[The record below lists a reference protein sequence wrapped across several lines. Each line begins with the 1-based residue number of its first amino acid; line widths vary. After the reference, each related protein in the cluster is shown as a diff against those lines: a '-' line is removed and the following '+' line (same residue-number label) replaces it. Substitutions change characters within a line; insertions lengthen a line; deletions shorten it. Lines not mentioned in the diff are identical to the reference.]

1 MCGICGVGAF
11 RERLDPQIHAAVP
24 AMAERIRH
32 RGPDGDGFFAD
43 AHVSL
48 AHRRLAIID
57 RAGGQQPMANEDGSC
72 WVVFNGEIYNHR
84 ELRQRLESFGH
95 RFRTSSDTEVI
106 LHGYEQWG
114 LDAVNRFE
122 GMFAFALYDQR
133 RRELLL
139 ARDRLGKK
147 PLFWAVLGG
156 ALHFASEMKALTAS
170 PAWEGTVDTSTF
182 EEYLSLG
189 YILAPR
195 TVYRGVHKLEP
206 GHWLRFS
213 RHGLDIRKYWDI
225 VRFDDDTRPAGT
237 LVKELDALLRVR
249 VADRLESEL
258 PLGAFLSGGLD
269 SGLIVSYMADACDRP
284 VRTTSVGFDASDHN
298 ELAAA
303 RATAAYHRTMHDEAT
318 VTMQLDD
325 IDPVCAALDEP
336 FADSSAVPTYHV
348 SRIARRRVTVALSGD
363 GGDEIFG
370 GYGFRYVPHAIEAM
384 VRPAF
389 QHVAARR
396 AARWAS
402 SRWPSSPRLPRP
414 LRLGG
419 FLGNVARD
427 AASAYYRDLCFLKPE
442 RARALLGLPPTDGET
457 EASAIVTDTY
467 RRCPSPHAL
476 QCAQYADLKIYL
488 PNDVLV
494 KVDRMSMAHSL
505 EVRAPLLDRRIA
517 EFAFA
522 VPPSRKMPRLEP
534 KELLRTLG
542 RSRLPADILNLPKRG
557 FTAPVGAWIAGPG
570 ASRFRDEVLSRDSHV
585 KDWLNTGLVESH
597 WNDHRAGRA
606 DHAFELWAVWMLERW
621 SRLLIRKATCASR
634 PLLAAG

>member
-170 PAWEGTVDTSTF
+170 PAWEGTV
-182 EEYLSLG
+182 
-189 YILAPR
+189 
-195 TVYRGVHKLEP
+195 
-206 GHWLRFS
+206 
-213 RHGLDIRKYWDI
+213 
-225 VRFDDDTRPAGT
+225 
-237 LVKELDALLRVR
+237 
-249 VADRLESEL
+249 
-258 PLGAFLSGGLD
+258 GAFLSGGLD

-522 VPPSRKMPRLEP
+522 IPPSRKMPRLEP

-542 RSRLPADILNLPKRG
+542 RSRLPADILNLPERG

-570 ASRFRDEVLSRDSHV
+570 ASRFRDEVLSRVSHV
-585 KDWLNTGLVESH
+585 NDWLNTGLVESH
-597 WNDHRAGRA
+597 WNDHRVGRA
-606 DHAFELWAVWMLERW
+606 DHVFESWAVWMLERW

>member
-1 MCGICGVGAF
+1 
-11 RERLDPQIHAAVP
+11 
-24 AMAERIRH
+24 
-32 RGPDGDGFFAD
+32 
-43 AHVSL
+43 
-48 AHRRLAIID
+48 
-57 RAGGQQPMANEDGSC
+57 
-72 WVVFNGEIYNHR
+72 HR
-84 ELRQRLESFGH
+84 ELRQRLKSFGH

-114 LDAVNRFE
+114 LEAVNRFE
-122 GMFAFALYDQR
+122 GMFAFTLYDQR

-225 VRFDDDTRPAGT
+225 ARFDDDTRPAGT

-249 VADRLESEL
+249 VADRLESEV

-303 RATAAYHRTMHDEAT
+303 R
-318 VTMQLDD
+318 
-325 IDPVCAALDEP
+325 
-336 FADSSAVPTYHV
+336 
-348 SRIARRRVTVALSGD
+348 
-363 GGDEIFG
+363 
-370 GYGFRYVPHAIEAM
+370 
-384 VRPAF
+384 
-389 QHVAARR
+389 
-396 AARWAS
+396 WAS
-402 SRWPSSPRLPRP
+402 SRWPSSPRLPGP

-476 QCAQYADLKIYL
+476 QCA
-488 PNDVLV
+488 
-494 KVDRMSMAHSL
+494 
-505 EVRAPLLDRRIA
+505 
-517 EFAFA
+517 
-522 VPPSRKMPRLEP
+522 
-534 KELLRTLG
+534 
-542 RSRLPADILNLPKRG
+542 
-557 FTAPVGAWIAGPG
+557 
-570 ASRFRDEVLSRDSHV
+570 
-585 KDWLNTGLVESH
+585 
-597 WNDHRAGRA
+597 
-606 DHAFELWAVWMLERW
+606 
-621 SRLLIRKATCASR
+621 
-634 PLLAAG
+634 

>member
-1 MCGICGVGAF
+1 MCGICGVAAF
-11 RERLDPQIHAAVP
+11 KDQLDPQIHAAVP

-32 RGPDGDGFFAD
+32 RGPDGDGFYAD

-57 RAGGQQPMANEDGSC
+57 RAGGHQPMANEDESC

-84 ELRQRLESFGH
+84 ELRERLTSMGH
-95 RFRTSSDTEVI
+95 TFRTASDTEVI

-114 LDAVNRFE
+114 QDAISRFE

-133 RRELLL
+133 RHQLLI

-147 PLFWAVLGG
+147 PLFWAMLGRT
-156 ALHFASEMKALTAS
+156 LHFASEMKALMAS

-213 RHGLDIRKYWDI
+213 RHGIDIQQYWD
-225 VRFDDDTRPAGT
+225 VTRFDDDTRPVST
-237 LVKELDALLRVR
+237 LVGELDGLLRDR
-249 VADRLESEL
+249 VADRLESEV

-269 SGLIVSYMADACDRP
+269 SGLIVSYMAEACAQP
-284 VRTTSVGFDASDHN
+284 VRTTSVGFDSSDHN

-303 RATAAYHRTMHDEAT
+303 RATAAHHRTLHDEAT
-318 VTMQLDD
+318 VTLQVGDV
-325 IDPVCAALDEP
+325 DPVGAAFDEP

-348 SRIARRRVTVALSGD
+348 SRIARQQVTVALSGD
-363 GGDEIFG
+363 GGDEVFG

-389 QHVAARR
+389 QHPAARE
-396 AARWAS
+396 AVRWAA
-402 SRWPSSPRLPRP
+402 SRWPTSRRLPRP

-427 AASAYYRDLCFLKPE
+427 PASAYYRDLCFLKPE
-442 RARALLGLPPTDGET
+442 RARALLGLSQASGET
-457 EASAIVTDTY
+457 AASAIVTDTY

-476 QCAQYADLKIYL
+476 QRAQYADLKIYL

-505 EVRAPLLDRRIA
+505 EVRAPLLDRRII

-522 VPPSRKMPRLEP
+522 VPPARKMPRLEP
-534 KELLRTLG
+534 KELLRALG
-542 RSRLPADILNLPKRG
+542 RSRLPAAILNLPKRG
-557 FTAPVGAWIAGPG
+557 FTAPVGEWIAGAG
-570 ASRFRDEVLSRDSHV
+570 ATRFHDEVLSRDSHV
-585 KDWLNTGLVESH
+585 RNWLNTRLIQSH
-597 WNDHRAGRA
+597 WSDHRAGLA
-606 DHAFELWAVWMLERW
+606 DHSFELWAVWMLERW
-621 SRLLIRKATCASR
+621 SRSANDTAARHLLPI
-634 PLLAAG
+634 AAAF

>member
-114 LDAVNRFE
+114 LEAVNRFE

-139 ARDRLGKK
+139 ARDRLGRK

-225 VRFDDDTRPAGT
+225 TRFDDDTRPAGT

-249 VADRLESEL
+249 VADRLESEV

-284 VRTTSVGFDASDHN
+284 VRTT
-298 ELAAA
+298 
-303 RATAAYHRTMHDEAT
+303 
-318 VTMQLDD
+318 
-325 IDPVCAALDEP
+325 
-336 FADSSAVPTYHV
+336 
-348 SRIARRRVTVALSGD
+348 
-363 GGDEIFG
+363 
-370 GYGFRYVPHAIEAM
+370 
-384 VRPAF
+384 
-389 QHVAARR
+389 
-396 AARWAS
+396 
-402 SRWPSSPRLPRP
+402 
-414 LRLGG
+414 
-419 FLGNVARD
+419 
-427 AASAYYRDLCFLKPE
+427 
-442 RARALLGLPPTDGET
+442 
-457 EASAIVTDTY
+457 
-467 RRCPSPHAL
+467 
-476 QCAQYADLKIYL
+476 
-488 PNDVLV
+488 
-494 KVDRMSMAHSL
+494 
-505 EVRAPLLDRRIA
+505 
-517 EFAFA
+517 
-522 VPPSRKMPRLEP
+522 
-534 KELLRTLG
+534 
-542 RSRLPADILNLPKRG
+542 
-557 FTAPVGAWIAGPG
+557 
-570 ASRFRDEVLSRDSHV
+570 
-585 KDWLNTGLVESH
+585 
-597 WNDHRAGRA
+597 
-606 DHAFELWAVWMLERW
+606 
-621 SRLLIRKATCASR
+621 
-634 PLLAAG
+634 

>member
-1 MCGICGVGAF
+1 MCGICGVAAF

-43 AHVSL
+43 AHASL

-57 RAGGQQPMANEDGSC
+57 RAGGHQPMANEDESC

-95 RFRTSSDTEVI
+95 QFRTSSDTEVI

-156 ALHFASEMKALTAS
+156 TLHFASEMKALTAS
-170 PAWEGTVDTSTF
+170 PAWVGTVDTSTF

-213 RHGLDIRKYWDI
+213 RHGVDIRKYWDI
-225 VRFDDDTRPAGT
+225 DRFDDDARPADT
-237 LVKELDALLRVR
+237 LVKELDAMLRDR
-249 VADRLESEL
+249 VADRLESEV

-269 SGLIVSYMADACDRP
+269 SGLIVSYMADVGP

-303 RATAAYHRTMHDEAT
+303 RATAAHLRTTHDEAT
-318 VTMQLDD
+318 VTLQLDD
-325 IDPVCAALDEP
+325 IDPVCAGFDEP

-348 SRIARRRVTVALSGD
+348 SRIARQQVTVALSGD

-402 SRWPSSPRLPRP
+402 SRWPTSRRLPRP
-414 LRLGG
+414 FRLGG

-427 AASAYYRDLCFLKPE
+427 PAEAYYRDLCFLKPE
-442 RARALLGLPPTDGET
+442 RARALLGLSAADGET

-505 EVRAPLLDRRIA
+505 EVRAPLLDRRVA

-534 KELLRTLG
+534 KELLRALG
-542 RSRLPADILNLPKRG
+542 RSRLPANILNLPKRG
-557 FTAPVGAWIAGPG
+557 FTAPVGEWIAGPG
-570 ASRFRDEVLSRDSHV
+570 ASRFRDEVLSPNAHV
-585 KDWLNTGLVESH
+585 QDWLNTRLVESH

-606 DHAFELWAVWMLERW
+606 DHSFELWAVWMLERW
-621 SRLLIRKATCASR
+621 SRLSNPARTASVSQ
-634 PLLAAG
+634 PMAAAG